1 MKTIIHNAPL
11 ALADPDRYEVW
22 AELMWAGNVAHNGLL
37 GKGREE
43 DWASHNIEHELS
55 ALYDIAHGAGLAIV
69 FPAWM
74 KAVSR
79 RNPARFA
86 QFAERVFG
94 IEAEDKRE
102 DELAA
107 LGISCLENFFRR
119 LGLFLPRSQRP
130 ESMTASFHEWP
141 DAQLRAAAWE
151 VWKNW
156 TRRR

>member
-1 MKTIIHNAPL
+1 MKKIIHNVPL

-79 RNPARFA
+79 RNPERFA

-102 DELAA
+102 DEMAA
-107 LGISCLENFFRR
+107 LGISCL
-119 LGLFLPRSQRP
+119 
-130 ESMTASFHEWP
+130 
-141 DAQLRAAAWE
+141 
-151 VWKNW
+151 
-156 TRRR
+156 